1 MQITEILLYLR
12 GRDDIEHCALIIIT
26 IIAFI
31 IKIVYITFNF
41 KDSYGGT
48 IEGNFTRVQTRN
60 ESQFVIISCRL

>member
-1 MQITEILLYLR
+1 M
-12 GRDDIEHCALIIIT
+12 T

-41 KDSYGGT
+41 KDSYRGR
-48 IEGNFTRVQTRN
+48 IEGNFTRVETRN